1 LWQHRLVSD
10 FDLGVLDGASGP
22 CDDRAIHIQMSPEK
36 SWPRALGGSVFEDPF
51 ENGDPWFTSWKAG
64 DGYIVRFPEC
74 AFYIQPREMRIEC
87 DPAPGVAESTIA
99 HLILDHAVP
108 RLLSLTPG
116 FVVFHAS
123 AVQIGD
129 RVIAVLG
136 KSGQGKSTLAASF
149 AAQGHPLLTD
159 DCLVVRWDEGAGQW
173 LAQPSYQSVRLWP
186 DSVGALG
193 LADSDLREFAGHSSK
208 KRTGREVD
216 FRFASAGAP
225 LAACFVLPDPATP
238 APAHSGAPQAH
249 LGPPTAL
256 PLCVNEAFPRLAG
269 AVFRIDPADPEI
281 NRREF
286 EVLTSLAS
294 TVRFWSL
301 HYERDY
307 AQLPAVREAMLNVIS
322 ADRIE

>member
-1 LWQHRLVSD
+1 VR
-10 FDLGVLDGASGP
+10 
-22 CDDRAIHIQMSPEK
+22 
-36 SWPRALGGSVFEDPF
+36 PRAG
-51 ENGDPWFTSWKAG
+51 
-64 DGYIVRFPEC
+64 C
-74 AFYIQPREMRIEC
+74 
-87 DPAPGVAESTIA
+87 AESTIT

-123 AVQIGD
+123 AVQVHGG
-129 RVIAVLG
+129 VIAVLG

-159 DCLVVRWDEGAGQW
+159 DCLVVRWDEGAEQW

-193 LADSDLREFAGHSSK
+193 LAESDLREFAGYSSK

-216 FRFASAGAP
+216 FHFASAGAP
-225 LAACFVLPDPATP
+225 LAACFVLPDPMVP
-238 APAHSGAPQAH
+238 APAHSGPPQAH
-249 LGPPTAL
+249 LGPPTVL
-256 PLCVNEAFPRLAG
+256 PLSVNEAFPRLAG
-269 AVFRIDPADPEI
+269 EVFRIDPADPEI